1 MSDRP
6 TILAISSYFKGER
19 FLERAHE
26 RGARVYLLTLEGL
39 LGDPWPRH
47 ALEDLVAQPAKSPL
61 DVTLRIVAYLAR
73 TIKFDHVVALDDFDV
88 ETAAAIREH
97 LRLPGMNTSTA
108 RLFRDKLAMRV
119 RAQELGVPVPAF
131 TALFSDADVRDYAR
145 RVPPPWMHKPRGQA
159 SAVGISKVKS
169 EEELLRLVAEEG
181 DLRAEHLL
189 EAYLPGDVHHV
200 DSLVAGGEILLEEA
214 HRCGTPP
221 FDVAHGGGV
230 YSATTVARGSE
241 DERALRAL
249 NRTLVLGFG
258 LVDGTAHFEFIK
270 AKDGSGFYFLEGG
283 ARVGGAHTTEMIEA
297 ATGLNPWSVWADLVL
312 DGRRFHMPAAT
323 AGYGGLLITLS
334 REEHPDLSRFDRPEV
349 FYRAPEKFHAGLVFR
364 AETHA
369 RVTELV
375 DTHVERFRREITHVL
390 PAPKEASH

>member
-131 TALFSDADVRDYAR
+131 TALFSDADVRDYA
-145 RVPPPWMHKPRGQA
+145 A
-159 SAVGISKVKS
+159 
-169 EEELLRLVAEEG
+169 
-181 DLRAEHLL
+181 RA
-189 EAYLPGDVHHV
+189 A
-200 DSLVAGGEILLEEA
+200 A
-214 HRCGTPP
+214 
-221 FDVAHGGGV
+221 FDA
-230 YSATTVARGSE
+230 
-241 DERALRAL
+241 
-249 NRTLVLGFG
+249 
-258 LVDGTAHFEFIK
+258 
-270 AKDGSGFYFLEGG
+270 
-283 ARVGGAHTTEMIEA
+283 
-297 ATGLNPWSVWADLVL
+297 
-312 DGRRFHMPAAT
+312 
-323 AGYGGLLITLS
+323 
-334 REEHPDLSRFDRPEV
+334 
-349 FYRAPEKFHAGLVFR
+349 
-364 AETHA
+364 
-369 RVTELV
+369 
-375 DTHVERFRREITHVL
+375 
-390 PAPKEASH
+390 